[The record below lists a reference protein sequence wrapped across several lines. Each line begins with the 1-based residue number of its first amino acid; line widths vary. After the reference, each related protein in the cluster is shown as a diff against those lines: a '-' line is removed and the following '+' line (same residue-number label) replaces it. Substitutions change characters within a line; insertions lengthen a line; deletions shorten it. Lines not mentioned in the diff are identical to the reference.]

1 MTASEIRQAFL
12 DFFVSKGHV
21 IVPSAPIVIKNDPTL
36 MFTNAGMNQF
46 KSIFLGEKAA
56 KYPRVADTQRCLR
69 VSGKHNDLEE
79 VGIDTYHHTMF
90 EMLGNWSFGDYFK
103 KEAIAWSWELLT
115 EVYKLD
121 KDRLYVTYFE
131 GDEKEGLEKD
141 TETYNLWKQYVDEYH
156 TLPGNKKDNFWEM
169 GETGPCGPCS
179 EIHYDSR
186 DEAER
191 QRVKGETLVNADH
204 DQVIEIWNNVFMQF
218 NRQKDGSLQ
227 PLPAK
232 HVDTGMGFERL
243 VRVLQGKT
251 SNYDTDIFQPLIQFI
266 AEKSRIPYQAPH
278 TVHSKEED
286 AKDVTGAK
294 KVLSFGEDLGEAKED
309 AENIPG
315 AKKVLS
321 FGEDL
326 GEAKEDTENT
336 SGAKKVLSFGED
348 LGEAKEYA
356 ENTPGAK
363 KVLSFGEDLGEAKTN
378 DLGDPKTDIAMRVMS
393 DHIRA
398 ISFAIAD
405 GQLPSNNK
413 AGYVIRR
420 ILRRAV
426 RYSYQ
431 YLGFKEPFLNQLV
444 PLLAEQFKGV
454 FDELY
459 NQKDFVQKVV
469 LEEEVSFLRTLGKG
483 INILA
488 EYIQSLKEIQ
498 DFLDNQYEKPFGG
511 DQITDIANFSGGN
524 YVMSSNNVTNINN
537 FTVVTNRVVDNLA
550 NHIVNEINSPIR
562 GGFHIDEFRNLLN
575 NTKDY
580 HEAYSLLKSHVN
592 QIPFELAF
600 ELSDTY
606 GFPLDL
612 TELMA
617 REKGLTVDIVG
628 FEKALQAQKNRSR
641 AATAINTGDWIILKD
656 DDTVEFTGYDET
668 ETIAHIIKYR
678 KVTAK
683 GKEQYQVVLDKTP
696 FYAESGGQ
704 VGDTG
709 DLVFPDGEVIPVID
723 TKKENGLI
731 VHYVDKLPENEA
743 IDDAL
748 TAIVDHERR
757 ESIMNNHSATHL
769 LHAAM
774 KQVLGSHVNQKG
786 SLVNA
791 GYLRFDFS
799 HFAKVTDDELSEIE
813 AIVNEKVRENIG
825 LKEERNVPYQEAIS
839 SGVTALFGEKYGD
852 FVRVI
857 TFDDK
862 FSKELCGGTHVKATG
877 HIGYF
882 KIIAESAVAAG
893 VRRIEAITGIAAENY
908 INEQSKLVNQLKE
921 LLKNPKDISKSVE
934 SLLDENARLKKEIEK
949 SILEKSSGL
958 KNELAQKAE
967 HINGISFIAQKVQL
981 PNADAIKNLAYQ
993 LKDIVPNLFL
1003 VLAADIDGKPGITVM
1018 IAENLVKEKNLNA
1031 GTVVREL
1038 AKEIKGGGGGQPF
1051 FATAGGSDVS
1061 GIDKALEKARSFII

>member
-1 MTASEIRQAFL
+1 MTSTEIRQAFL
-12 DFFVSKGHV
+12 DFFASKGHV

-46 KSIFLGEKAA
+46 KDIFLGEAPA
-56 KYPRVADTQRCLR
+56 KSPRVVDTQRCLR

-115 EVYKLD
+115 EVYKID
-121 KDRLYVTYFE
+121 KSRLYVTYFE

-141 TETYNLWKQYVDEYH
+141 TETYNFWKAFVNEANI
-156 TLPGNKKDNFWEM
+156 LPGNKKDNFWEM

-179 EIHYDSR
+179 EVHYDNRPDS
-186 DEAER
+186 ER
-191 QRVKGETLVNADH
+191 AVVNGATLVNADH

-218 NRQKDGSLQ
+218 NRLKDGSLQ

-243 VRVLQGKT
+243 VRVLQGKS
-251 SNYDTDIFQPLIQFI
+251 SNYDTDVFQPLIQFI
-266 AEKSRIPYQAPH
+266 AEKSGKKYNSA
-278 TVHSKEED
+278 
-286 AKDVTGAK
+286 AKP
-294 KVLSFGEDLGEAKED
+294 GEDGWNEA
-309 AENIPG
+309 
-315 AKKVLS
+315 V
-321 FGEDL
+321 
-326 GEAKEDTENT
+326 
-336 SGAKKVLSFGED
+336 
-348 LGEAKEYA
+348 
-356 ENTPGAK
+356 
-363 KVLSFGEDLGEAKTN
+363 
-378 DLGDPKTDIAMRVMS
+378 AMRVMA

-444 PLLAEQFKGV
+444 PLLAEQFRGV
-454 FDELY
+454 FDELW

-469 LEEEVSFLRTLGKG
+469 LEEESSFLRTLDAG
-483 INILA
+483 IKLFN
-488 EYIQSLKEIQ
+488 EYTVNMFKEH
-498 DFLDNQYEKPFGG
+498 DGSMWVLNPNGVKRLL
-511 DQITDIANFSGGN
+511 
-524 YVMSSNNVTNINN
+524 TNIQIEYFPFIEEKN
-537 FTVVTNRVVDNLA
+537 V
-550 NHIVNEINSPIR
+550 I
-562 GGFHIDEFRNLLN
+562 GEF
-575 NTKDY
+575 
-580 HEAYSLLKSHVN
+580 
-592 QIPFELAF
+592 AF

-606 GFPLDL
+606 GFPIDL

-617 REKGLTVDIVG
+617 REKGWSVDLQGYDRALT
-628 FEKALQAQKNRSR
+628 EQKSRSR
-641 AATAINTGDWIILKD
+641 AATAIDTGDWINLKED
-656 DDTVEFTGYDET
+656 EAVEFTGYDET

-683 GKEQYQVVLDKTP
+683 GKEQYQIVLDKTP

-709 DLVFPDGEVIPVID
+709 ELVFPDGEVINVTD
-723 TKKENGLI
+723 TKKENGLT
-731 VHYVDKLPENEA
+731 VHYVDKLPTDEA

-748 TAIVDHERR
+748 TAIVEPARR
-757 ESIMNNHSATHL
+757 ASIMNNHSATHL
-769 LHAAM
+769 LHAAL

-786 SLVNA
+786 SLVNPD
-791 GYLRFDFS
+791 YLRFDFS
-799 HFAKVTDDELSEIE
+799 HFAKVSDEELAQIE
-813 AIVNEKVRENIG
+813 AIVNQRVRENIT
-825 LKEERNVPYQEAIS
+825 LNEQRNIPYNEAIN

-852 FVRVI
+852 YVRVI
-857 TFDDK
+857 TFDEK

-877 HIGYF
+877 YIGFF
-882 KIIAESAVAAG
+882 KIVTEGAVAAG

-908 INEQSKLVNQLKE
+908 INEQSKLIHQLKE
-921 LLKNPKDISKSVE
+921 LLKNPKDIGKSVE
-934 SLLDENARLKKEIEK
+934 TLLDENTRLKKEIEK

-958 KNELAQKAE
+958 KNELAQKVQA
-967 HINGISFIAQKVQL
+967 INGINFIAEKVAL
-981 PNADAIKNLAYQ
+981 PNADAVKNLAYQ
-993 LKDIVPNLFL
+993 LKDIVSDLFL
-1003 VLAADIDGKPGITVM
+1003 VLAADIDGKPNLTVM
-1018 IAENLVKEKNLNA
+1018 ISENLVKDKGLNA
-1031 GTVVREL
+1031 GNIVREL

-1051 FATAGGSDVS
+1051 FATAGGSDIS
-1061 GIDKALEKARSFII
+1061 GLTNALTKAKSFVE